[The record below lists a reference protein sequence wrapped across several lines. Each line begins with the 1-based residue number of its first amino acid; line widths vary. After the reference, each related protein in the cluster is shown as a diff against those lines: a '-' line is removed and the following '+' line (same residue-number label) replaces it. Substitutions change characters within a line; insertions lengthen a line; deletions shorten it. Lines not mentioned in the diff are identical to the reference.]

1 MRIRGAVVG
10 LRGDT
15 PALDDPACVLSLVV
29 GRIDDADVHD
39 LALLEPATDP
49 HGEECSVDAVDA
61 HGVKLMCDT
70 QDSAV
75 WMCLGPDERVIA
87 QQFLMRLP
95 DDASVDRSEHAGV
108 DAHEKALDRIDELL
122 ERRDRRSGE

>member
-1 MRIRGAVVG
+1 MRVRGAVFG

-15 PALDDPACVLSLVV
+15 AAFDDPACMLSLIV
-29 GRIDDADVHD
+29 GRIDDAYVHD

-49 HGEECSVDAVDA
+49 HGEARSVDTVDA
-61 HGVKLMCDT
+61 RGVELMCDT

-75 WMCLGPDERVIA
+75 WMCIGPDEQVIA
-87 QQFLMRLP
+87 QQFLVGLP
-95 DDASVDRSEHAGV
+95 DDASVDRGEHSGV